1 MIADLYLVSHERDY
15 AWIPFLFKSI
25 VKHVRGFRQ
34 LHLVVPACRGL
45 PESVDILRRAGM
57 PVVGGT
63 IQPWLNSYVGQGAAK
78 MMAWER
84 CDADAICFVDSDL
97 IFVKEFTP
105 QSMLTNGKIRIE
117 WTPWELVGSA
127 QCWRE
132 GTRALLRSESA
143 FETMQR
149 HPYMYLTQTIR
160 RAYHHVDG
168 ESGYMA
174 AHGPSEFNLLGNYA
188 YRHEREAYSFVPL
201 DPMSKRSAF
210 VREFWTHGGITAEVE
225 AELKAHGFWEDQ

>member
-97 IFVKEFTP
+97 LFVKEFTP
-105 QSMLTNGKIRIE
+105 QSMLTDGKIRIE
-117 WTPWELVGSA
+117 GMPWELAGAA
-127 QCWRE
+127 QCWHD
-132 GTRALLRSESA
+132 GTEKLLGSSPA

-160 RAYHHVDG
+160 RAYHHVGG

-174 AHGPSEFNLLGNYA
+174 VHGPSEFNLLGNYA
-188 YRHEREAYSFVPL
+188 FARERDAYSFVVL
-201 DPMSKRSAF
+201 DQQDRKSNF
-210 VREFWTHGGITAEVE
+210 VREFWTHGGITPEVE